1 MNIENLQNSLQVTN
15 EFDII
20 YFCFALSLCV
30 VCAFI
35 LKHLF
40 NTKTI
45 FSSNQISSVI
55 PLLSIITFLVISVVK
70 SSLALS
76 LGLVGA
82 LSIIRFRTPI
92 KNPEELIYLFMA
104 LSLGIGFGANQIL
117 ITILVFVVFIFI
129 MLFSN
134 KKNSLKKSEDF
145 NLLIRINDDSFQ
157 ESKIYDQIITE
168 INLIFEN
175 NFLSKYEKTNDQ
187 NYSLLFKLKN
197 IDQKKINDLEKKLS
211 LNIKNLEFYFF
222 DDTDQTI

>member
-1 MNIENLQNSLQVTN
+1 MENLQKSLEVTN
-15 EFDII
+15 EFDFI

-35 LKHLF
+35 LRYLF

-117 ITILVFVVFIFI
+117 ITLLVFVVFICI
-129 MLFSN
+129 MFFYN
-134 KKNSLKKSEDF
+134 KKSSIKKNEDF
-145 NLLIRINDDSFQ
+145 NLLIRIKDNSFQ
-157 ESKIYDQIITE
+157 ENETYDQIIKD
-168 INLIFEN
+168 INSIFKD

-197 IDQKKINDLEKKLS
+197 GDQKKINELEKKLS
-211 LNIKNLEFYFF
+211 LNIKDLEFYFF

>member
-1 MNIENLQNSLQVTN
+1 MENLQKSLEVTN
-15 EFDII
+15 EFDFI

-35 LKHLF
+35 LRYLF

-117 ITILVFVVFIFI
+117 ITLLVFVVFICI
-129 MLFSN
+129 MFFYN
-134 KKNSLKKSEDF
+134 KKSSIKKNEDF
-145 NLLIRINDDSFQ
+145 NLFIRIKDNTFQ
-157 ESKIYDQIITE
+157 ENETYDQIIKD
-168 INLIFEN
+168 INSIFKD

-197 IDQKKINDLEKKLS
+197 GDQKKINELEKKLS
-211 LNIKNLEFYFF
+211 LNIKDLEFYFF

>member
-1 MNIENLQNSLQVTN
+1 MENLNKALEVTN
-15 EFDII
+15 EFDFII
-20 YFCFALSLCV
+20 FCSALLLCV
-30 VCAFI
+30 ICAFI
-35 LKHLF
+35 LRHLF

-45 FSSNQISSVI
+45 FSSNQISTTI

-117 ITILVFVVFIFI
+117 MTIIVFVVFIFVLL
-129 MLFSN
+129 LFN
-134 KKNSLKKSEDF
+134 RKNTLKKNDDF
-145 NLLIRINDDSFQ
+145 NLLIRIKDNSFQ
-157 ESKIYDQIITE
+157 KNDTYDE
-168 INLIFEN
+168 VVKNVNSIFEQN
-175 NFLSKYEKTNDQ
+175 SLSKYEKTDDQ
-187 NYSLLFKLKN
+187 NFSLLFKLKN
-197 IDQKKINDLEKKLS
+197 VDQKKINELEKKLS

-222 DDTDQTI
+222 DDTDQTV

>member
-1 MNIENLQNSLQVTN
+1 MENIQNSFQVTN
-15 EFDII
+15 EFDFI
-20 YFCFALSLCV
+20 YFCYALSLCV
-30 VCAFI
+30 ICALI
-35 LKHLF
+35 LKYLF

-117 ITILVFVVFIFI
+117 ITVLVFVVFIFI
-129 MLFSN
+129 FLFSN
-134 KKNSLKKSEDF
+134 RKSSLKKNDDF
-145 NLLIRINDDSFQ
+145 NLLIRIKDDSFQ
-157 ESKIYDQIITE
+157 KNKTYDQVLKD
-168 INLIFEN
+168 INSIFN
-175 NFLSKYEKTNDQ
+175 DNFLSKYEKTNDQ

-197 IDQKKINDLEKKLS
+197 VNQKKINELEKKLS
-211 LNIKNLEFYFF
+211 LNVKNLEFYFF

>member
-1 MNIENLQNSLQVTN
+1 MESLQKSLEVTN
-15 EFDII
+15 EFDFI

-35 LKHLF
+35 LRYLF

-117 ITILVFVVFIFI
+117 ITLLVFVVFICI
-129 MLFSN
+129 MFFYN
-134 KKNSLKKSEDF
+134 KKSSIKNEDF
-145 NLLIRINDDSFQ
+145 NLLIRIKD
-157 ESKIYDQIITE
+157 K
-168 INLIFEN
+168 
-175 NFLSKYEKTNDQ
+175 
-187 NYSLLFKLKN
+187 
-197 IDQKKINDLEKKLS
+197 
-211 LNIKNLEFYFF
+211 
-222 DDTDQTI
+222 

>member
-1 MNIENLQNSLQVTN
+1 MDSIQKSLEVTN
-15 EFDII
+15 EFDFI
-20 YFCFALSLCV
+20 YFCFALTLCV
-30 VCAFI
+30 ICSFI
-35 LKHLF
+35 LRYLF

-117 ITILVFVVFIFI
+117 ITVLIFVVFIFI

-134 KKNSLKKSEDF
+134 KEISLKKSEDF
-145 NLLIRINDDSFQ
+145 NLLIRIKDNSFQ
-157 ESKIYDQIITE
+157 DNNTYDQIISDV
-168 INLIFEN
+168 NSIFKN
-175 NFLSKYEKTNDQ
+175 NFLSKYEKTDDQ
-187 NYSLLFKLKN
+187 SYSLLFKLKN
-197 IDQKKINDLEKKLS
+197 TDQKKINELETKLS

>member
-1 MNIENLQNSLQVTN
+1 MDNLQKSLEVTN
-15 EFDII
+15 EFDFI
-20 YFCFALSLCV
+20 YFCFDLILCV
-30 VCAFI
+30 ICSFI
-35 LKHLF
+35 LKYLF

-117 ITILVFVVFIFI
+117 ITLLVFVIFI
-129 MLFSN
+129 LV
-134 KKNSLKKSEDF
+134 
-145 NLLIRINDDSFQ
+145 I
-157 ESKIYDQIITE
+157 
-168 INLIFEN
+168 
-175 NFLSKYEKTNDQ
+175 
-187 NYSLLFKLKN
+187 
-197 IDQKKINDLEKKLS
+197 
-211 LNIKNLEFYFF
+211 
-222 DDTDQTI
+222 

>member
-1 MNIENLQNSLQVTN
+1 MDILQKSLEVTN
-15 EFDII
+15 EFDFI
-20 YFCFALSLCV
+20 YFSLALILCV
-30 VCAFI
+30 VCSFV
-35 LKHLF
+35 LKYLF

-45 FSSNQISSVI
+45 FSSNQISSII

-92 KNPEELIYLFMA
+92 KNPEELIYLFMS

-117 ITILVFVVFIFI
+117 ITIIVFVFFILI
-129 MLFSN
+129 MTFSN
-134 KKNSLKKSEDF
+134 RKNSLKKNEDF
-145 NLLIRINDDSFQ
+145 NLLIRIKNNSFQ
-157 ESKIYDQIITE
+157 ENETYDQIVKD
-168 INLIFEN
+168 INLIFED
-175 NFLSKYEKTNDQ
+175 NFLSKYEKDNDQ

-197 IDQKKINDLEKKLS
+197 VDQKKINELEKKLS

-222 DDTDQTI
+222 DDSDQTI